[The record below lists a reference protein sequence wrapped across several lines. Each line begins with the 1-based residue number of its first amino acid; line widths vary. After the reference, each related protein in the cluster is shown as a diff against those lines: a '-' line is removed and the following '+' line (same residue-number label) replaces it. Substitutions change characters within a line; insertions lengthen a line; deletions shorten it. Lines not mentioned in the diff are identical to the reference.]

1 MGFLID
7 IFSWFLSNF
16 LFIITIAI
24 FSAYVILASF
34 SAITLRKYLR
44 KNSYVDYNS
53 IILSPLAPSIS
64 LIAPAYNEGKTIV
77 ENVRA
82 LLSLYYNNFE
92 VIVVN
97 DGSTDNSMK
106 ECIEAYNLEKVNY
119 YFDYRIPCERIR
131 GVYKSKNRSF
141 YNLTFIDKVNGG
153 KADALN
159 AGINVSRNKLIVS
172 IDADSIMEP
181 DALQK
186 MAKPFLEET
195 DKKVIGTGGV
205 VRIIN
210 SCEIKSGKI
219 RNIHLPRNFLARVQV
234 LEYTRAF
241 LMGRIAWARLD
252 GLLLISGALGMFDK
266 ETVIKCGGYSTK
278 TVGEDMELV
287 VRMRRYMV
295 ESGQKYVVTYIP
307 DPLCWTE
314 VPSSLKV
321 LGRQRNR
328 WTRGTAETLF
338 SHKKIFL
345 NPKYKSFGIF
355 GYTYWFFFE
364 WLTPIFEFFGISF
377 FILYAIFSTP
387 NWPFAILLFS
397 FVYTFA
403 VSLTVWAVLFE
414 EMTYHKYKKKRD
426 VLRLIGTAFLEPF
439 LYHPL
444 TLVWA
449 IKGNWSF
456 LKGQKSWG
464 KMDRKGFGTK
474 KKS

>member
-1 MGFLID
+1 MEFLAD
-7 IFSWFLSNF
+7 IIKWFFDNF
-16 LFIITIAI
+16 LLVLTILI
-24 FSAYVILASF
+24 FSAYVMLASF
-34 SAITLRKYLR
+34 SAFTLRKYLR

-53 IILSPLAPSIS
+53 IILSPFAPSIS
-64 LIAPAYNEGKTIV
+64 LIAPAYNESVSIV
-77 ENVRA
+77 ENIRA

-92 VIVVN
+92 VIMVN
-97 DGSTDNSMK
+97 DGSTDNTL
-106 ECIEAYNLEKVNY
+106 ERCIEAYDLVKVNY
-119 YFDYRIPCERIR
+119 YFDYRIACNRIR
-131 GVYKSKNRSF
+131 GVYKSRNRSF

-159 AGINVSRNKLIVS
+159 AGLNVSRNRLVVS

-186 MAKPFLEET
+186 MVKPFLEET

-210 SCEIKSGKI
+210 SCDIKGGKI
-219 RNIHLPRNFLARVQV
+219 RRIHLPENFLARVQV
-234 LEYTRAF
+234 LEYSRAF

-295 ESGQKYVVTYIP
+295 EKGKKYIVTYIP

-314 VPSSLKV
+314 VPSTISV

-338 SHKKIFL
+338 THRKIFL
-345 NPKYKSFGIF
+345 NPKYKKFGMF

-377 FILYAIFSTP
+377 FLLYIIFGSP
-387 NWPFAILLFS
+387 NWPFFILLFV

-403 VSLTVWAVLFE
+403 VSLTIWAVLFE
-414 EMTYHKYKKKRD
+414 EMTYHKYEKKRD
-426 VLRLIGTAFLEPF
+426 VLKLIGTAFLEPLF
-439 LYHPL
+439 FHPL
-444 TLVWA
+444 TLIWA
-449 IKGNWSF
+449 VRGNWNF
-456 LKGQKSWG
+456 LTGQKSWG
-464 KMDRKGFGTK
+464 KMVRKGFGRK
-474 KKS
+474 KK